1 MDKMTIGDGSTVI
14 TCRKLREK
22 KSPDEGFGSS
32 FDDVSTDFFFF
43 FLTNSCYLNLGE
55 RDCFLKPL
63 EVSCIDFLNAI
74 VCLGFSIFNKSVWK

>member
-43 FLTNSCYLNLGE
+43 NKFLLPKSRRKRLL
-55 RDCFLKPL
+55 LKTL
-63 EVSCIDFLNAI
+63 R
-74 VCLGFSIFNKSVWK
+74 SVLH